1 MVKRDMTGNTIR
13 HAALLLSLWVVGCA
27 PRDQMAMFVKQM
39 DSAPASERPPNW
51 EEVKRLMARP
61 APAVGAVAPDFSL
74 ATLEGTQSLTISRH
88 HSDKPLVLIFGS
100 FT

>member
-1 MVKRDMTGNTIR
+1 MKELRISQVAILVSILV
-13 HAALLLSLWVVGCA
+13 AGCT
-27 PRDQMAMFVKQM
+27 PNDQMAMFVKQV

-74 ATLEGTQSLTISRH
+74 SSVDGRQSLTMSRQRGERM
-88 HSDKPLVLIFGS
+88 LVLIFGS